1 MFPLIWF
8 TPSDTQLLWMGNFS
22 LWLQHRFSLLLY
34 LKRWIPEWTKKEK
47 GDETSGKL
55 ENWLLAHWWKYQ
67 PLDTRWHK
75 AKVRTEAKKRTHLY
89 ILVYIYE
96 IAVSMQFWSIW
107 NWEGGERKIMM
118 KGSPHSRRPLHTRA
132 SRKRRRLHCGEDSVL
147 FSSTHS
153 ERVHFSSTSWK
164 KKNPFSKSRSTRRSS
179 LSKSTGKETEQ
190 VKERKRDT
198 VNGQSS

>member
-47 GDETSGKL
+47 GDETSEKL

-75 AKVRTEAKKRTHLY
+75 GKSENRSQKEKSSIYTGIYLWNCGVHAILIHLKLGGRRKKDNDEGLPTFTTPPSH
-89 ILVYIYE
+89 E
-96 IAVSMQFWSIW
+96 GIAQ
-107 NWEGGERKIMM
+107 KTTT
-118 KGSPHSRRPLHTRA
+118 PLWRGFC
-132 SRKRRRLHCGEDSVL
+132 S